1 MVKKVANYGPGG
13 VAPFARIF
21 QEVGNSEDQE
31 ITMGHHGTMGDH
43 GLEWHVLTMQ

>member
-1 MVKKVANYGPGG
+1 MVKKVANSGPFPGG

-31 ITMGHHGTMGDH
+31 ITMGH
-43 GLEWHVLTMQ
+43 VSTMQYSPSAG